1 MNWSTKSRLN
11 RLRRTRVEKNPAGA
25 LCNIVTNAIV
35 SQQHRR
41 DEIGTGLAVVAVS
54 PLMLA
59 SARVIEFNQTVL
71 DGPLRSASFR
81 LVIADS
87 LTVLGESEQVS
98 NCDLPIY
105 ALNSS

>member
-1 MNWSTKSRLN
+1 
-11 RLRRTRVEKNPAGA
+11 
-25 LCNIVTNAIV
+25 
-35 SQQHRR
+35 
-41 DEIGTGLAVVAVS
+41 
-54 PLMLA
+54 MLA